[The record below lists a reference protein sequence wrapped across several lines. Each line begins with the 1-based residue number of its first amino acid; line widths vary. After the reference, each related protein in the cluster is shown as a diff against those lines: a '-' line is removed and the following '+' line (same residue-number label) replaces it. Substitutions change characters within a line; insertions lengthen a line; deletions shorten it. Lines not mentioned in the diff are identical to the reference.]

1 MDDDVSLNDVT
12 LEVAEKA
19 SRALEKLI
27 FSTGTPEEVQE
38 ELLKINVTALLEKY
52 WKKLTSDPK
61 FFHHLDILQTVLT
74 LQDDLLNQLGEMGVD
89 SIKADLENLD
99 FARDKIAKK

>member
-1 MDDDVSLNDVT
+1 MEDDASLNEAA

-27 FSTGTPEEVQE
+27 FSTGTPEEVLE
-38 ELLKINVTALLEKY
+38 ELMKLNVTNLLEEN
-52 WKKLTSDPK
+52 WKKFTSDPK
-61 FFHHLDILQTVLT
+61 YYYHLDILQTVLT
-74 LQDDLLNQLGEMGVD
+74 LQDELLNQLEEMGVD

-99 FARDKIAKK
+99 FAREKIANK